1 MSGSGFNKGVRGF
14 TLVEMLVVIAIIS
27 ILAGLALTALI
38 TARRTSKENAIRAQ
52 LKVIESALERYEQDF
67 NDYPPSDGDVDGI
80 VGSENLWRGLST
92 ELKEG
97 PYFKAG
103 DIKTIDSNQN
113 GELELA
119 DEFGK
124 PIRYWHR
131 RDYQNRPPN
140 KRSFRLLSTGAD
152 GVNEN
157 GIQGSDDLVNWDK
170 AKPDLQ

>member
-1 MSGSGFNKGVRGF
+1 MSNVRRGF

-52 LKVIESALERYEQDF
+52 LKVIESALERYENDF
-67 NDYPPSDGDVDGI
+67 NDYPASDGDTDGI
-80 VGSENLWRGLST
+80 VGSENLYRSLST

-103 DIKTIDSNQN
+103 DLKTMDSNQN
-113 GELELA
+113 GELEIA
-119 DEFGK
+119 DEFNR

-140 KRSFRLLSTGAD
+140 KRTFRLLSTGAD

-157 GIQGSDDLVNWDK
+157 GIPSSDDIVNWDK
-170 AKPDLQ
+170 LKPEQQ